1 MNNYILYLLNTMI
14 NCLGRST
21 LFDLYIVSFVISFMF
36 WNPLTSF
43 SKGLFP
49 LSINFGL
56 TFTGHSSSFSISHT
70 KYIISLYSP
79 IKSTIVWNWL
89 SKFLNMFTW
98 VRVFYA
104 IEASSS
110 FTHTLGWSWWLW
122 FSQSFSVPC
131 LLTCISSLLS

>member
-21 LFDLYIVSFVISFMF
+21 LFDLYIVSFSTSLMF
-36 WNPLTSF
+36 WNPHTSF
-43 SKGLFP
+43 FKSLFP
-49 LSINFGL
+49 LSSNFGL

-70 KYIISLYSP
+70 KYIISLYSA

-89 SKFLNMFTW
+89 SEFLHMFLW
-98 VRVFYA
+98 IRVFYT

-110 FTHTLGWSWWLW
+110 FINSLSWCWWFW
-122 FSQSFSVPC
+122 FSKSFSIPC
-131 LLTCISSLLS
+131 LFTSVSSLFS